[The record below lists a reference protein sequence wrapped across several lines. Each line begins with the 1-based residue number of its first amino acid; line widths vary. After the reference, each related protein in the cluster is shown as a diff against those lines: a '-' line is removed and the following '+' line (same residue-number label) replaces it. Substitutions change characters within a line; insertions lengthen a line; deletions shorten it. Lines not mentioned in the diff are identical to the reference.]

1 MTEEEK
7 DRRIEAIMAMCD
19 CSYAEAEFAVME
31 DEQIEHGERLD
42 WELTV
47 EEERELRKA
56 NKLSVERK
64 TSSKRQPSQRLP
76 NPTKRDIID
85 KIKDA
90 LISTYPNTT
99 VSNPEKTI
107 EIEVGEERYSIDLR
121 KRRSP
126 ASKPSEAQ

>member
-64 TSSKRQPSQRLP
+64 PSSKRQPSQRLP

-99 VSNPEKTI
+99 VTNPEKTI

-121 KRRSP
+121 KHRST
-126 ASKPSEAQ
+126 ASKPGEAQ

>member
-64 TSSKRQPSQRLP
+64 SSSKRQPSHRLP
-76 NPTKRDIID
+76 NPT
-85 KIKDA
+85 
-90 LISTYPNTT
+90 
-99 VSNPEKTI
+99 NPEKTI

-121 KRRSP
+121 KHRSP
-126 ASKPSEAQ
+126 VSKPGEAQ

>member
-56 NKLSVERK
+56 N
-64 TSSKRQPSQRLP
+64 
-76 NPTKRDIID
+76 
-85 KIKDA
+85 
-90 LISTYPNTT
+90 
-99 VSNPEKTI
+99 
-107 EIEVGEERYSIDLR
+107 
-121 KRRSP
+121 
-126 ASKPSEAQ
+126 

>member
-64 TSSKRQPSQRLP
+64 PSSKRPPSQRLP
-76 NPTKRDIID
+76 NPTKRDIIE

-107 EIEVGEERYSIDLR
+107 EIEVEGERYSIDLR
-121 KRRSP
+121 KHRSP
-126 ASKPSEAQ
+126 VSKPSEAQ

>member
-64 TSSKRQPSQRLP
+64 SSSKRQPSQRLP

-90 LISTYPNTT
+90 LISTYPNTNIT
-99 VSNPEKTI
+99 NPEKTI
-107 EIEVGEERYSIDLR
+107 EIEIGKERYSIDLR
-121 KRRSP
+121 KHRST
-126 ASKPSEAQ
+126 ASKPGEAQ

>member
-56 NKLSVERK
+56 NKLSIERK
-64 TSSKRQPSQRLP
+64 SSSKRQPSQRLP

-99 VSNPEKTI
+99 VTNPEKTI
-107 EIEVGEERYSIDLR
+107 EIEIGEERYSIDLR
-121 KRRSP
+121 KHRSP
-126 ASKPSEAQ
+126 VSKSGEAQ

>member
-64 TSSKRQPSQRLP
+64 TSSKRQPSQRAPDL
-76 NPTKRDIID
+76 TKRDIID

-99 VSNPEKTI
+99 VTNPEKTI

-121 KRRSP
+121 KHRSP
-126 ASKPSEAQ
+126 VSKSSEAQ

>member
-64 TSSKRQPSQRLP
+64 TSSKRQPSQRAPDL
-76 NPTKRDIID
+76 TKRDIID

-99 VSNPEKTI
+99 VTNPEKTI
-107 EIEVGEERYSIDLR
+107 EIEVGGERYSIDLR
-121 KRRSP
+121 KHRSP
-126 ASKPSEAQ
+126 ISKPDKAQ

>member
-64 TSSKRQPSQRLP
+64 SSSKRQPSQRLP
-76 NPTKRDIID
+76 NLTKRDIID

-121 KRRSP
+121 KHRSP
-126 ASKPSEAQ
+126 VSKTDEAQ